1 MKIPSFLPSAVVY
14 QISLRSFTREG
25 TLRAAEAMLPHVKVV
40 GVDVVYL
47 TPFVEMDTDMDRSGW
62 SPRQIKSGFET
73 PKNPYRIS
81 DYTKVDPEYGTEGDL
96 VAFVAAAHGLG
107 LKVFFDLVYLH
118 CGPNNVIQKDIP
130 DAFQRNEDGSVKT
143 TVWRFPYINFA
154 SPAVREYLYANMTHF
169 AKDVGCDGFRC
180 DVGDEVPEDFWYE
193 GLRRMQRLNPDFA
206 MINEG
211 SQPGHVQRA
220 FHCNYG
226 WNFSWGL
233 RECATGTFKPGRS
246 LVDTIA
252 EQKAYE
258 AKCPPEALELFFF
271 ENHDTANDEWE
282 NRIDRVLPVEAGNA
296 ILAGCPTGAETA
308 RYQREVALERA
319 LLAQWEKHARLANE
333 DLTMIPLS
341 KAQGGDLFAGAK
353 KHPMMSHAKAT
364 QSAFVQFARSRDAL
378 HVRVNAVRDMA
389 ALKKGVAGH
398 DGSAVWADCDYVEI
412 FFDPG
417 DAAGYRH
424 LMVNPAGGHYDAQ
437 GMDTSWN
444 PFWSHGVKLLEDRWV
459 LDVSIPFSN
468 FEKPVADGDEWPVV
482 VDFCRLADDDGPNQ
496 FGFPAP
502 MFHDV
507 SGGAVLHFSPA
518 VETAGKDVLWYGA
531 EKSNTEWF
539 APGLLE
545 DGWSFTSAAAGTNAI
560 GTQPEDFTLIV
571 MYTYNG
577 NQIPQSFWNEHLVPA
592 VTNGATIVFN
602 TFGTMIPLEQWFSNP
617 DLRVAIDSQKNDIQ
631 DRQVYFEKTSFATMP
646 NDMARCSSFLEELP
660 TFTPTNKARWTVL
673 AEIKKADGSKAPI
686 LMAAKVGRGM
696 VVLSHP
702 IRSGRSPLSVARFL
716 SNVLAWGIAQSPR

>member
-25 TLRAAEAMLPHVKVV
+25 TLRAAEAMLPHVKTV

-296 ILAGCPTGAETA
+296 ILVGAFLRRGVAMLYNGNEIADNSLMSFFGPVEHPARARKTVDWARALQPAGQKRLALVRKLAELRHTVSAFAQGTMDYLATSAPEKSFAFQRTA
-308 RYQREVALERA
+308 PDGSRILVVVNLSNETRELAIPAFSDFEKAASAPA
-319 LLAQWEKHARLANE
+319 LLAQDCAPDATGCFRAG
-333 DLTMIPLS
+333 PLS
-341 KAQGGDLFAGAK
+341 YWV
-353 KHPMMSHAKAT
+353 
-364 QSAFVQFARSRDAL
+364 SA
-378 HVRVNAVRDMA
+378 
-389 ALKKGVAGH
+389 
-398 DGSAVWADCDYVEI
+398 
-412 FFDPG
+412 
-417 DAAGYRH
+417 
-424 LMVNPAGGHYDAQ
+424 
-437 GMDTSWN
+437 
-444 PFWSHGVKLLEDRWV
+444 PF
-459 LDVSIPFSN
+459 
-468 FEKPVADGDEWPVV
+468 
-482 VDFCRLADDDGPNQ
+482 
-496 FGFPAP
+496 
-502 MFHDV
+502 
-507 SGGAVLHFSPA
+507 
-518 VETAGKDVLWYGA
+518 
-531 EKSNTEWF
+531 
-539 APGLLE
+539 
-545 DGWSFTSAAAGTNAI
+545 
-560 GTQPEDFTLIV
+560 
-571 MYTYNG
+571 
-577 NQIPQSFWNEHLVPA
+577 
-592 VTNGATIVFN
+592 
-602 TFGTMIPLEQWFSNP
+602 
-617 DLRVAIDSQKNDIQ
+617 
-631 DRQVYFEKTSFATMP
+631 
-646 NDMARCSSFLEELP
+646 
-660 TFTPTNKARWTVL
+660 
-673 AEIKKADGSKAPI
+673 
-686 LMAAKVGRGM
+686 
-696 VVLSHP
+696 
-702 IRSGRSPLSVARFL
+702 
-716 SNVLAWGIAQSPR
+716 